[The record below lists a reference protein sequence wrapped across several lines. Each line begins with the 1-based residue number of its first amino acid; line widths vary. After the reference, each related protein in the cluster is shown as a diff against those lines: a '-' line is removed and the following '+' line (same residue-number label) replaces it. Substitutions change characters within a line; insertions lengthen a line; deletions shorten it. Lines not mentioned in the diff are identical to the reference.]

1 MNQNETRG
9 TMIQQG
15 NRMRIDNALVEE
27 VSYVNDNNGYLIVS
41 YAVPERNNRISIQT
55 IRLNV
60 DRNTRIV
67 NTLGQSVCLCR
78 IQPGMWVNAVFSA
91 NMTRSIPPQS
101 NAILISVQRRP
112 QLPQPQP
119 QRPYSVTTGRIV
131 FVDFNNRFILTSDT
145 NNQGKLSRF
154 TITDATTFVNRFGIP
169 IRFQS
174 LRPGQLVRV
183 THANFQTLSIP
194 PQTMAYQVQVLS

>member
-41 YAVPERNNRISIQT
+41 YAVPERNNRVSIQT
-55 IRLNV
+55 VRLNV

-67 NTLGQSVCLCR
+67 NSLGQSVCLCR

-101 NAILISVQRRP
+101 NAFLISVQRRQ
-112 QLPQPQP
+112 QLLPP
-119 QRPYSVTTGRIV
+119 QRPSSVTTGRIV

>member
-27 VSYVNDNNGYLIVS
+27 VSYVNDNNGYLVVS
-41 YAVPERNNRISIQT
+41 YAVPERNNRVSIQT
-55 IRLNV
+55 VRLNV

-67 NTLGQSVCLCR
+67 NFLGQSVCLCR

-101 NAILISVQRRP
+101 NAFLISVQRRP
-112 QLPQPQP
+112 QLLPP
-119 QRPYSVTTGRIV
+119 QRPSSVTTGRIV

-169 IRFQS
+169 IRFGS

>member
-41 YAVPERNNRISIQT
+41 YAVPERNNRVSIQT
-55 IRLNV
+55 VRLNV

-67 NTLGQSVCLCR
+67 NFLGQSVCLCR

-101 NAILISVQRRP
+101 NAFLISVQRRP
-112 QLPQPQP
+112 QLLPP
-119 QRPYSVTTGRIV
+119 QRPSSVTTGRIV

-145 NNQGKLSRF
+145 DNQGKLSRF

>member
-41 YAVPERNNRISIQT
+41 YAVPERNNRVSIQT
-55 IRLNV
+55 VRLNV

-67 NTLGQSVCLCR
+67 NFLGQSVCLCR

-101 NAILISVQRRP
+101 NAFLISVQRRP
-112 QLPQPQP
+112 QLLPP
-119 QRPYSVTTGRIV
+119 QRPSSVTTGRIV

>member
-41 YAVPERNNRISIQT
+41 YAVPERNNRVSIQT
-55 IRLNV
+55 VRLNV

-67 NTLGQSVCLCR
+67 NFLGQSVCLCR

-101 NAILISVQRRP
+101 NAFLISVQRRP
-112 QLPQPQP
+112 QLLPP
-119 QRPYSVTTGRIV
+119 QRPSSVTTGRIV

-169 IRFQS
+169 IRFGS

>member
-41 YAVPERNNRISIQT
+41 YAVPERNNRVSIQT
-55 IRLNV
+55 VRLNV

-67 NTLGQSVCLCR
+67 NSLGQSVCLCR
-78 IQPGMWVNAVFSA
+78 IQPGMWVNVVFSA

-101 NAILISVQRRP
+101 NAFLISVQRRP
-112 QLPQPQP
+112 QLLPP
-119 QRPYSVTTGRIV
+119 QRPSSVTTGRIV

>member
-41 YAVPERNNRISIQT
+41 YAVPERNNRVSIRT
-55 IRLNV
+55 VRLNV

-67 NTLGQSVCLCR
+67 NFLGQSVCLCR

-101 NAILISVQRRP
+101 NAFFISVQRR
-112 QLPQPQP
+112 QQPLQP
-119 QRPYSVTTGRIV
+119 QRPSFVTTGRIV
-131 FVDFNNRFILTSDT
+131 FVDFNNRFILVSNTDD
-145 NNQGKLSRF
+145 QGKLSRF
-154 TITDATTFVNRFGIP
+154 TITDTTTFVNRFGIP
-169 IRFQS
+169 IRFGS

>member
-41 YAVPERNNRISIQT
+41 YAVPERNNRVSIQT
-55 IRLNV
+55 VRLNV

-67 NTLGQSVCLCR
+67 NFLGQSVCLCR

-101 NAILISVQRRP
+101 NAFLISVQRRP
-112 QLPQPQP
+112 QLLPP
-119 QRPYSVTTGRIV
+119 QRPSSVTTGRIV

-145 NNQGKLSRF
+145 DNQGKLSRF

-169 IRFQS
+169 IRFGS